1 MKQNKLQRVSFKSDF
16 DIALRSIENDLSAR
30 YDKLLDE
37 KNDELTKQ
45 LEKSIDLMDENE
57 MIENEL
63 DTLHIQLEEKN
74 YLLKSL
80 KENELI
86 YQNEITSLKMQLSQL
101 PAFNACDVIGF
112 QFKINNTRDES
123 TMCNLHAD
131 QVNNINKSKTSPN
144 EPFANSKS
152 EQILKKIIV
161 FRY

>member
-1 MKQNKLQRVSFKSDF
+1 MQRVSFKSDF
-16 DIALRSIENDLSAR
+16 DIALRSIENDLSSR

-63 DTLHIQLEEKN
+63 DNLHLQLEEKN
-74 YLLKSL
+74 YLLQTF

-101 PAFNACDVIGF
+101 PSVSFNTCDVIGF
-112 QFKINNTRDES
+112 QFKINNTKDES
-123 TMCNLHAD
+123 TMCNIDDAD
-131 QVNNINKSKTSPN
+131 QVNTTNNKTSLN
-144 EPFANSKS
+144 EPFANCNNNFKMRFYS
-152 EQILKKIIV
+152 
-161 FRY
+161 